1 MRCSN
6 LGTAAIVVL
15 LVSLLGLG
23 ACTAPPP
30 RPDLTERQ
38 RQVTETEVGFAKTMA
53 DRDYAAF
60 SAYISEE
67 AVFFTSAEPLRGK
80 EQVTAWWKRFFEK
93 PEAPF
98 SWAPERVEVL
108 GSGTLALS
116 TGPVRDR
123 DGKAFARFSSIWRL
137 EAPNTWRIIFD
148 QGWEVC
154 DCARSEP
161 R

>member
-6 LGTAAIVVL
+6 LGAAVIV
-15 LVSLLGLG
+15 VSLLGLG

-30 RPDLTERQ
+30 RPDLAERQ

-53 DRDYAAF
+53 DRDYVAF

-67 AVFFTSAEPLRGK
+67 AVFFTSSEPLRGK
-80 EQVTAWWKRFFEK
+80 EQVTTWWKRFFEK

-161 R
+161 H

>member
-6 LGTAAIVVL
+6 LGTAVIAVL

-30 RPDLTERQ
+30 RPDLAERQ
-38 RQVTETEVGFAKTMA
+38 RQVTETEIGFAKTMA
-53 DRDYAAF
+53 DRNYAAF

-67 AVFFTSAEPLRGK
+67 AVFFTSSEPLRGK

-154 DCARSEP
+154 DCARAEP
-161 R
+161 K

>member
-6 LGTAAIVVL
+6 LGPVVIVVL
-15 LVSLLGLG
+15 LASLLGLG
-23 ACTAPPP
+23 GCTAPPP
-30 RPDLTERQ
+30 RPDLAERQ

-53 DRDYAAF
+53 DRDYGAF

-67 AVFFTSAEPLRGK
+67 AVFFTSSEPLRGK
-80 EQVTAWWKRFFEK
+80 EQVTTWWKRFFEK

-154 DCARSEP
+154 DCARGEP
-161 R
+161 K

>member
-6 LGTAAIVVL
+6 LGNAVIVVL

-23 ACTAPPP
+23 ACTWRAP

-67 AVFFTSAEPLRGK
+67 AV
-80 EQVTAWWKRFFEK
+80 
-93 PEAPF
+93 
-98 SWAPERVEVL
+98 
-108 GSGTLALS
+108 
-116 TGPVRDR
+116 
-123 DGKAFARFSSIWRL
+123 SS
-137 EAPNTWRIIFD
+137 P
-148 QGWEVC
+148 
-154 DCARSEP
+154 ARS
-161 R
+161 RSAARSR

>member
-6 LGTAAIVVL
+6 LGTAVIVAL

-67 AVFFTSAEPLRGK
+67 AVFFTSSEPLRGK

-154 DCARSEP
+154 DCARAEP
-161 R
+161 K